1 MNKHGKRLTAQ
12 AWERIRAD
20 YEIKRMSFNEL
31 QQRYEVHRSNISRK
45 AQKQGWNRAIV
56 QQALDERL
64 QADESLETAIHKLRL
79 LASYTVNKPKFTT
92 EKRHALEQEANFRER
107 VCSQL
112 EAASLHG
119 MAALNHLLEQ
129 VLARQ
134 GEMNPVEFTELLAKA
149 LDIHSKA
156 LMRYSQAVFGNKG
169 LPL

>member
-31 QQRYEVHRSNISRK
+31 QHRYEVHRSNISRK

-56 QQALDERL
+56 QQALDTRL
-64 QADESLETAIHKLRL
+64 QATSGLDDAIRKLRL
-79 LASYTVNKPKFTT
+79 LAAYTVSKPKFAT
-92 EKRHALEQEANFRER
+92 EKRHELEQEANYQES
-107 VCSQL
+107 VSNQL
-112 EAASLHG
+112 AASSLQG
-119 MAALNHLLEQ
+119 MAALDHLLEQ

-134 GEMNPVEFTELLAKA
+134 DELNSVEFIELMIKA

-156 LMRYSQAVFGNKG
+156 LSRYSQAVFGDKG